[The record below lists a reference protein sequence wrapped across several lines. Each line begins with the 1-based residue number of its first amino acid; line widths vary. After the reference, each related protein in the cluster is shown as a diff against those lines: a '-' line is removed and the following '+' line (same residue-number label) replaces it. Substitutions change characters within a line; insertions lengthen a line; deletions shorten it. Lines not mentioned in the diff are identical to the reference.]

1 MIGYLISNYLCSISF
16 LSYYISFWPFSVENI
31 FVTRIP
37 STRLCEHSDTT
48 RIGASKV
55 VTIGSWMVYGYTQ
68 VTMLNMGHMNKENN
82 SDIKKIENFFSSSK
96 HFTCLFFFIFI
107 LFYPVQ
113 IIYSELKKHGSY
125 YTIWN
130 MSMYEQQ
137 LEVSSHSG
145 TYNVWPNNP
154 PKHPKPKPPNIV
166 SFLKWNAS
174 DNIIWIWVN

>member
-96 HFTCLFFFIFI
+96 HFTCLFFYFYFI
-107 LFYPVQ
+107 LSCSNYIFRTQKTRFILYNM
-113 IIYSELKKHGSY
+113 KHVY
-125 YTIWN
+125 VWTTIR
-130 MSMYEQQ
+130 S
-137 LEVSSHSG
+137 LL
-145 TYNVWPNNP
+145 
-154 PKHPKPKPPNIV
+154 
-166 SFLKWNAS
+166 SFRHLQCLA
-174 DNIIWIWVN
+174 